1 MTAAQLMAPDGHDG
15 MWQHPVG
22 RVQVLI
28 PMDFKQ
34 RLRNMAAVHS
44 EG

>member
-1 MTAAQLMAPDGHDG
+1 

-34 RLRNMAAVHS
+34 RVRNMAAVRS
-44 EG
+44 ED